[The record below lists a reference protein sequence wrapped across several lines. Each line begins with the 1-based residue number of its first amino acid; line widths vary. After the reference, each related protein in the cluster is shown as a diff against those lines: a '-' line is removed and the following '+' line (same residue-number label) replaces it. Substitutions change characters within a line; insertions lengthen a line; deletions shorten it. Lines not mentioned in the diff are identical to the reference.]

1 MEDNQPS
8 EGLQF
13 FESTEALESHLA
25 QEPQVETAPEPVQE
39 QVADT
44 ATEPVQEEAPVQE
57 SAQEQVQETP
67 YVDPEAAPMD
77 QTQAIDD
84 SDEYSD
90 EEIEAAVYT
99 YLSERLGYEVNSL
112 DALQQQQQ
120 ASQLD
125 ERLQVIADF
134 VQETGR
140 SPQDWFAY
148 QSLNPSEMDDVTAV
162 RVQMASEY
170 PNLAPEELNMLIES
184 KYKLDPDL
192 HSEEEVRLSQLQMKI
207 DGEKARRS
215 IEDIRGQFKAPEVS
229 SEPDDAPIAD
239 ESWLQGLAM
248 EVDAL
253 TGLEFDLGNGNSF
266 TYGIDDQYKTRL
278 QEVNSRP
285 EDYLDPYIRED
296 GSWDYDTFNSHRAVL
311 DNIDAIVSAAY
322 RQGQSDGQ
330 KGLVEKAANVSAPNP
345 TQNTDQPR
353 EASVPEQLQQIMS
366 GRGGM
371 TFKL

>member
-1 MEDNQPS
+1 MEENTQP

-13 FESTEALESHLA
+13 FESTEELNQHLSQSEPTEVVEEVA
-25 QEPQVETAPEPVQE
+25 QEPIQEAEPFQ
-39 QVADT
+39 Q
-44 ATEPVQEEAPVQE
+44 TEPVQEEVPQE
-57 SAQEQVQETP
+57 SE
-67 YVDPEAAPMD
+67 YVDPEAAP
-77 QTQAIDD
+77 QAETYDD
-84 SDEYSD
+84 SEEDYSD

-112 DALQQQQQ
+112 DDFAQQD
-120 ASQLD
+120 SQMD
-125 ERLQVIADF
+125 ERLQVIAQF
-134 VQETGR
+134 VQDTGR

-207 DGEKARRS
+207 DGDKARRS
-215 IEDIRGQFKAPEVS
+215 IDEIRNGYLEPETTYQDEAPL
-229 SEPDDAPIAD
+229 AD
-239 ESWLQGLAM
+239 ESWLQGLDM
-248 EVDAL
+248 EVEAL

-266 TYGIDDQYKTRL
+266 TYGIDDQYKNRL
-278 QEVNSRP
+278 LEVNSRP

-296 GSWDYDTFNSHRAVL
+296 GSWDYDTFNSHRAVI

-330 KGLVEKAANVSAPNP
+330 KGLVERAANVSAPNP

-353 EASVPEQLQQIMS
+353 EASVPDQLQQIIS

>member
-25 QEPQVETAPEPVQE
+25 QEPQVETQEPVQE
-39 QVADT
+39 QAQE
-44 ATEPVQEEAPVQE
+44 AAPEPIQEEAPVQE
-57 SAQEQVQETP
+57 SIQEEVQETP

-77 QTQAIDD
+77 QPQAIDD

-99 YLSERLGYEVNSL
+99 YLSERLGYEVDSL
-112 DALQQQQQ
+112 DAFQQQQ
-120 ASQLD
+120 ASQID
-125 ERLQVIADF
+125 ERLQVIANF
-134 VQETGR
+134 VEETGR

-184 KYKLDPDL
+184 KYKLDADL
-192 HSEEEVRLSQLQMKI
+192 HTEEEVRLSQLQMKI

-215 IEDIRGQFKAPEVS
+215 IDDIRNQYLAPEAVES
-229 SEPDDAPIAD
+229 NEAPLFDDQWVND
-239 ESWLQGLAM
+239 LSM
-248 EVDAL
+248 EVEAL

-266 TYGIDDQYKTRL
+266 TYGLDDQYKGRL
-278 QEVNSRP
+278 MEVNSRP
-285 EDYLDPYIRED
+285 EDYFDPYIRED
-296 GSWDYDTFNSHRAVL
+296 GSWDYDAFNSHRAVL

-322 RQGQSDGQ
+322 KQGQSDGQ
-330 KGLVEKAANVSAPNP
+330 KGLVEKAANVSSPTP
-345 TQNTDQPR
+345 TQNTGQPR
-353 EASVPEQLQQIMS
+353 EASVPDQLQQILS
-366 GRGGM
+366 GRGGI
-371 TFKL
+371 TFNL

>member
-1 MEDNQPS
+1 MEENQPS

-13 FESTEALESHLA
+13 FDNQADLEQSLS
-25 QEPQVETAPEPVQE
+25 QDPQVETQEQAPEQVQESTPEPVQE
-39 QVADT
+39 EQVAQQD
-44 ATEPVQEEAPVQE
+44 EVQD
-57 SAQEQVQETP
+57 TP
-67 YVDPEAAPMD
+67 YVDPEAAPVEPV
-77 QTQAIDD
+77 QEIDD
-84 SDEYSD
+84 SEEYTS

-99 YLSERLGYEVNSL
+99 YLSERLGRDIDSL
-112 DALQQQQQ
+112 DSLQQPQ
-120 ASQLD
+120 ASQMD
-125 ERLQVIADF
+125 ERLEVISKF
-134 VQETGR
+134 VEDTGR

-170 PNLAPEELNMLIES
+170 PNLAPEELNLLVES

-215 IEDIRGQFKAPEVS
+215 IDDIRGQYLAPEPKE
-229 SEPDDAPIAD
+229 SEEAPMFDDQ
-239 ESWLQGLAM
+239 WRNNLNM

-266 TYGIDDQYKTRL
+266 TYGIEDQYRNRL
-278 QEVNSRP
+278 REVNSRP

-296 GSWDYDTFNSHRAVL
+296 GSWDYDTFNSHRAVI
-311 DNIDAIVSAAY
+311 DNIDAIVASAY
-322 RQGQSDGQ
+322 KQGQSAGQ
-330 KGLVEKAANVSAPNP
+330 KGLVERAANVSSPTP
-345 TQNTDQPR
+345 TQNTGQPR
-353 EASVPEQLQQIMS
+353 EASIPDQLQQIMS
-366 GRGGM
+366 SRGPM